1 MKEVTS
7 SYNASEIEETIQEY
21 WKKEQVF
28 EKTRELRSSAED
40 FFFVDGP
47 PYTTGTIHLGTA
59 WNKIIKD
66 SVLRYTRMCGRN
78 VIARAGYDMHG
89 LPIEVRVEQELGFS
103 SKKDI
108 ETFGI
113 GKFIDKCRDFA
124 GKNKDLMSEQ
134 FRRLGVWMDFDDPYQ
149 TINPEYIEAAWWTL
163 KRAHEEGRLEK
174 GYRVV
179 NWCPR
184 CATAIADAEVEY
196 WDETDPSI
204 YVKFPI
210 NDRDGEYLVIWTT
223 TPWTLPANV
232 AVAVHPDIVY
242 ARVEAKKNSTSE
254 ILWMAEELVEPVL
267 RSGRYQDYSILEKRP
282 GEDMTEFTY
291 RSPLDSV
298 VPLQREIS
306 HRVVTADFVAL
317 ENTGLVH
324 IAPGHGWD
332 DYLLGCSEGL
342 DIVCPVDPC
351 GNFTEDAGVLSG
363 MFIKAADPV
372 VLEELGDHLLA
383 RDSVVHRYGHCWR
396 CKTPI
401 IFRATEQWFLKA
413 SELKDRML
421 EEVKEV
427 TWFPDWAG
435 SARFHDWIK
444 EARDWC
450 ISRQRYWG
458 IPIPIWQCRACGDTR
473 VFGTMRELG
482 EASGSTLT
490 DPHRPYVDQ
499 VMVRCRCG
507 GEMYRVEDIFD
518 VWFDSAVASWATL
531 RFPGHREDFDRLWP
545 ADFITEGQDQT
556 RGWFYSQ
563 LGASTIAFD
572 RPPYRSVL

>member
-267 RSGRYQDYSILEKRP
+267 RSGRYQDYSILEKR
-282 GEDMTEFTY
+282 
-291 RSPLDSV
+291 
-298 VPLQREIS
+298 
-306 HRVVTADFVAL
+306 
-317 ENTGLVH
+317 
-324 IAPGHGWD
+324 
-332 DYLLGCSEGL
+332 
-342 DIVCPVDPC
+342 
-351 GNFTEDAGVLSG
+351 
-363 MFIKAADPV
+363 
-372 VLEELGDHLLA
+372 
-383 RDSVVHRYGHCWR
+383 
-396 CKTPI
+396 
-401 IFRATEQWFLKA
+401 
-413 SELKDRML
+413 
-421 EEVKEV
+421 
-427 TWFPDWAG
+427 
-435 SARFHDWIK
+435 
-444 EARDWC
+444 
-450 ISRQRYWG
+450 
-458 IPIPIWQCRACGDTR
+458 
-473 VFGTMRELG
+473 
-482 EASGSTLT
+482 
-490 DPHRPYVDQ
+490 
-499 VMVRCRCG
+499 
-507 GEMYRVEDIFD
+507 
-518 VWFDSAVASWATL
+518 
-531 RFPGHREDFDRLWP
+531 
-545 ADFITEGQDQT
+545 
-556 RGWFYSQ
+556 
-563 LGASTIAFD
+563 
-572 RPPYRSVL
+572 